1 MRATSGR
8 IMAGIVGALGMLA
21 VGAADVA
28 AMDITV
34 VNTSTRDIDG
44 LYLAA
49 TAQSAWGPD
58 QIESE
63 VLEQGASVIL
73 RGVSCAQSSLVV
85 VAEDL
90 AGCFLY
96 QSVGCGGDA
105 TWTISNATPR
115 DCGR

>member
-1 MRATSGR
+1 
-8 IMAGIVGALGMLA
+8 MAGIFGALGMLA
-21 VGAADVA
+21 VGNADVA

-34 VNTSTRDIDG
+34 VNTSTRDVDG

-49 TAQSAWGPD
+49 TAQSPWGPD
-58 QIESE
+58 QIETD
-63 VLEQGASVIL
+63 VLEQGASVTL
-73 RGVSCAQSSLVV
+73 RGVSCGQASIVV
-85 VAEDL
+85 VAEDV